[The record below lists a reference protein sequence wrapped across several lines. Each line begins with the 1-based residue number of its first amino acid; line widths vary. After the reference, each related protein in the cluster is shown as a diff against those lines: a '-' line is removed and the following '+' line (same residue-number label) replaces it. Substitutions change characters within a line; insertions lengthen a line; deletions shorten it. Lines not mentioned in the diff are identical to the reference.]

1 MFNGCTSLSS
11 VTMLAPSDQI
21 SGARFSEWLTDAG
34 TKEGISRTLQV
45 KNADAYTA
53 LKNNTAN
60 YYLPDNWKI
69 GKCTVLAGDNSTIT
83 E

>member
-1 MFNGCTSLSS
+1 MFYGCSKLST

-21 SGARFSEWLTDAG
+21 LGACFSEWLNNAG
-34 TKEGISRTLQV
+34 TDENITRTLIV
-45 KNADAYTA
+45 KDEDAYNA
-53 LKNNTAN
+53 LAAQS

-69 GKCTVLAGDNSTIT
+69 GKCTVLAEDNSTIT